1 MRIGIDARFYGPL
14 GKGLGRYTQKLIQY
28 LEEIDSVNQYFIFL
42 RRKNFD
48 AYEPQN
54 RNFTKVL
61 ADFQWYSFAEQVRF
75 PFLLKKYNLNLMHFP
90 HFNVPLLYSKPFVV
104 TIHDLILVHFPTV
117 KATRLNPFFYWAKFL
132 AYRIVIHSAMKRAQ
146 KIFAVSRFTRN
157 DIITHYALSKEK
169 IIVTYEAGDLA
180 EHSIIRDA
188 TALTHY
194 GIIEPYLLYVGN
206 AYPHKN
212 LETLLA
218 TFYEMQKKFSELQ
231 LVLVGRDD
239 FFYGRLKR
247 IIARKKISGVV
258 ILSSVTDDHLRS
270 LYANAKV
277 FVFPS
282 LYEGFGLPP
291 LEAMAH
297 SVPVVSSDHPCMRE
311 ILGESAYYVDARS
324 VTALQ
329 NGITEVF
336 LNKQLQRSLIRKGR
350 EQVKK
355 YHWRDMAEKTL
366 QTYKECDRK
375 LQIS

>member
-117 KATRLNPFFYWAKFL
+117 KATKLNPFFYWAKFL
-132 AYRIVIHSAMKRAQ
+132 AYRIVIHSAVKRAQ

-180 EHSIIRDA
+180 GHSIIRDA
-188 TALTHY
+188 TTLTHY

-258 ILSSVTDDHLRS
+258 ILSSVTDRS
-270 LYANAKV
+270 EERRV
-277 FVFPS
+277 
-282 LYEGFGLPP
+282 G
-291 LEAMAH
+291 
-297 SVPVVSSDHPCMRE
+297 
-311 ILGESAYYVDARS
+311 
-324 VTALQ
+324 
-329 NGITEVF
+329 
-336 LNKQLQRSLIRKGR
+336 
-350 EQVKK
+350 
-355 YHWRDMAEKTL
+355 
-366 QTYKECDRK
+366 KECR
-375 LQIS
+375 SRWSPYH

>member
-90 HFNVPLLYSKPFVV
+90 HFNVPLFYSKPFVV